1 MVKYFIKR
9 INFRPSNQRH
19 FQSLNPYLDFILT
32 CSLLK
37 NTLEIKDRKPFFF
50 FNSVKMILTA

>member
-1 MVKYFIKR
+1 MVKYFIK
-9 INFRPSNQRH
+9 PSNQRH

-37 NTLEIKDRKPFFF
+37 NTLEIKDRKLFF